1 MAQLIQRV
9 ASWLA
14 QEVAVPLL
22 AKSKPFQAAA
32 RASVQGVEKVKDI
45 SNTAAEAAA
54 EAAAKSKEAVAQA
67 KRQAT
72 AAAVDG
78 EVVEE
83 GPGLFKSISEAI
95 KKVRACCSC
104 CCRRLRHRCVR
115 AVACTPVV
123 SIVHCGDPLY
133 LTCCSFVCVL
143 FARPWCA
150 PHRISTATARQRSNL
165 LRKLLKKTSESVW
178 NSISKSSRSSTT
190 PETRQKEE
198 PFRLGRCRFVGSM
211 LRSVTVSNHTS
222 P

>member
-95 KKVRACCSC
+95 KKD
-104 CCRRLRHRCVR
+104 LKRHGKTEEQL
-115 AVACTPVV
+115 AQEA
-123 SIVHCGDPLY
+123 IEENQ
-133 LTCCSFVCVL
+133 
-143 FARPWCA
+143 
-150 PHRISTATARQRSNL
+150 RISMEFYLKEQQ
-165 LRKLLKKTSESVW
+165 KL
-178 NSISKSSRSSTT
+178 NN
-190 PETRQKEE
+190 P
-198 PFRLGRCRFVGSM
+198 
-211 LRSVTVSNHTS
+211 
-222 P
+222 